1 MFFFSLGWI
10 VIFQCSNRC
19 HLFVIVNNNAGRR
32 HLVLIGIVGKPSSGK
47 STFLNAA
54 CRTAAKVGAYP
65 FTTIDPNPG
74 TAYVRV
80 DCLCQEFEVTCNAK
94 NSVCRDGIRLIPID
108 MLDVAG
114 LVPDAHLGRGRGN
127 EFLSD
132 LSRADAFIH
141 VIDTSGSL
149 DGEGHDVEPGTWD
162 PRQDVEF
169 LEREITMWL
178 VQILQRDWRRISRR
192 AETEKLKISALLGE
206 KLSGLQISEQVIKN
220 AIRDA
225 ELPTTKPTEWTDEE
239 LERFVHYL
247 RRRAKPMVIA
257 ANKIDRPTAAHHLE
271 ALRGLTD
278 EIVIPCTAAGEFVLR
293 NLSEKGVISYQP
305 GGTRF
310 EILAPNELGETE
322 QSQLQR
328 LQTEIL
334 DQYGSTGVQQVLN
347 TVVFDVLQLI
357 PVYPVEDAG
366 KLSDH
371 DGNVLP
377 DVYLVPKGTTARQ
390 LAYKIHTELGDTF
403 IHALDAR
410 TKKRV
415 AENYELQAND
425 VIRIVAAG
433 ATH

>member
-1 MFFFSLGWI
+1 M
-10 VIFQCSNRC
+10 
-19 HLFVIVNNNAGRR
+19 
-32 HLVLIGIVGKPSSGK
+32 LIGIVGKPSSGK

-94 NSVCRDGIRLIPID
+94 NSVCREGVRLIPID

-149 DGEGHDVEPGTWD
+149 NAEGQDVEPGTWD

-178 VQILQRDWRRISRR
+178 VQILQRDWRRISRT
-192 AETEKLKISALLGE
+192 AETEKLKISTLLAE
-206 KLSGLQISEQVIKN
+206 RLSGLQISEQVIKN
-220 AIRDA
+220 AILDA
-225 ELPTTKPTEWTDEE
+225 ELPTTKPTEWTEEE
-239 LERFVHYL
+239 LERFVSYL

-257 ANKIDRPTAAHHLE
+257 ANKIDRPMAAHHLE
-271 ALRGLTD
+271 ALRELTD
-278 EIVIPCTAAGEFVLR
+278 EIVIPCTAAGEFILR
-293 NLSEKGVISYQP
+293 NLSEKGIISYQP
-305 GGTRF
+305 GGSRF
-310 EILAPNELGETE
+310 EILAPNELGEKE

-328 LQTEIL
+328 LQSEIL
-334 DQYGSTGVQQVLN
+334 DRYGSTGVQQVLN

-425 VIRIVAAG
+425 VVRIVAAG

>member
-1 MFFFSLGWI
+1 M
-10 VIFQCSNRC
+10 
-19 HLFVIVNNNAGRR
+19 
-32 HLVLIGIVGKPSSGK
+32 LIGIVGKPSSGK

-65 FTTIDPNPG
+65 FTTIEPNPG

-80 DCLCQEFEVTCNAK
+80 DCLCQEFELVCNAK
-94 NSVCRDGIRLIPID
+94 NSICRDGVRLIPIE

-114 LVPDAHLGRGRGN
+114 LVPEAHLGRGRGN
-127 EFLSD
+127 QFLD
-132 LSRADAFIH
+132 ELSRADAFIH
-141 VIDTSGSL
+141 VVDTSGSL
-149 DGEGHDVEPGTWD
+149 DAEGRDVEPGSWD
-162 PRQDVEF
+162 PRQDVKF
-169 LEREITMWL
+169 LEREINMWL
-178 VQILQRDWRRISRR
+178 VQILQRDWRRLSRR
-192 AETEKLKISALLGE
+192 AETEKLKISSLLGE
-206 KLSGLQISEQVIKN
+206 KLSGLQITESAIKT

-225 ELPTTKPTEWTDEE
+225 ELQTDKPTLWSDED
-239 LERFVHYL
+239 LERFVQFL
-247 RRRAKPMVIA
+247 RRRAKPMVVA
-257 ANKIDRPTAAHHLE
+257 ANKIDRPQAAQHLE
-271 ALRGLTD
+271 ALRKLTD
-278 EIVIPCTAAGEFVLR
+278 EIIIPCTAAGEFVLR
-293 NLSEKGVISYQP
+293 NLSEKGVISYLP
-305 GGTRF
+305 GASTF
-310 EILAPNELGETE
+310 DILTPNALSDTE

-334 DQYGSTGVQQVLN
+334 DRYGSTGVQQVLN
-347 TVVFDVLQLI
+347 TIVFEVLHLI

-390 LAYKIHTELGDTF
+390 LAYKIHTELGETF

-410 TKKRV
+410 TKKRL
-415 AENYELQAND
+415 AEDYELKTND

>member
-1 MFFFSLGWI
+1 MEVTCL
-10 VIFQCSNRC
+10 
-19 HLFVIVNNNAGRR
+19 
-32 HLVLIGIVGKPSSGK
+32 LIGIVGKPSSGK

-80 DCLCQEFEVTCNAK
+80 DCLCQEFKVECNAK
-94 NSVCRDGIRLIPID
+94 NSICQEGVRFIPID

-114 LVPDAHLGRGRGN
+114 LVPDAYLGRGRGN
-127 EFLSD
+127 QFLNE

-141 VIDTSGSL
+141 VVDTSGSL
-149 DGEGHDVEPGTWD
+149 DAEGREVEHGSWD
-162 PRQDVEF
+162 PRKDVEF
-169 LEREITMWL
+169 LEHEINMWL
-178 VQILQRDWRRISRR
+178 VQILHRDWRRLSRR
-192 AETEKLKISALLGE
+192 AETEKLKITTLLGE
-206 KLSGLQISEQVIKN
+206 KLSGLQITESVIKT

-225 ELPTTKPTEWTDEE
+225 QLQTDKPTAWTDKE
-239 LERFVHYL
+239 LERFVQYL

-257 ANKIDRPTAAHHLE
+257 ANKIDRPQAAHHLE
-271 ALRGLTD
+271 ALRQLTD
-278 EIVIPCTAAGEFVLR
+278 EIVIPCTAAGEFALR

-305 GGTRF
+305 GASNF
-310 EILAPNELGETE
+310 DILTPTELSETE
-322 QSQLQR
+322 QSQLHR

-334 DQYGSTGVQQVLN
+334 DKYGSTGVQQVLN

-377 DVYLVPKGTTARQ
+377 DVYLVPKGTTSRQ

-410 TKKRV
+410 TKKRL

>member
-1 MFFFSLGWI
+1 MNGSI
-10 VIFQCSNRC
+10 VICECTNRC
-19 HLFVIVNNNAGRR
+19 DLFVIINISPWSSPI
-32 HLVLIGIVGKPSSGK
+32 LLIGIVGKPSSGK

-65 FTTIDPNPG
+65 FTTIEPNPG

-80 DCLCQEFEVTCNAK
+80 DCLCQEFGVTCNAK
-94 NSVCRDGIRLIPID
+94 NSVCRDGVRFIPIE

-127 EFLSD
+127 QFLNE
-132 LSRADAFIH
+132 LSRAEAFIH
-141 VIDTSGSL
+141 VVDTSGSL
-149 DGEGHDVEPGTWD
+149 DAEGRDVEPGSWD

-169 LEREITMWL
+169 LEHELNMWL
-178 VQILQRDWRRISRR
+178 VQILQRDWRRLSRR
-192 AETEKLKISALLGE
+192 AETEKMKISTLLGE
-206 KLSGLQISEQVIKN
+206 KLSGLQISEVAIKQ

-225 ELPTTKPTEWTDEE
+225 ELHTEKPTAWSDEE
-239 LERFVHYL
+239 LERFVQKL

-257 ANKIDRPTAAHHLE
+257 ANKIDRPQAAKNLKL
-271 ALRGLTD
+271 LRELTD
-278 EIVIPCTAAGEFVLR
+278 EIVIPCTAVGEFVLR
-293 NLSEKGVISYQP
+293 NLSEKGVIAYQP
-305 GGTRF
+305 GASSF
-310 EILAPNELGETE
+310 EMITPDKLGENE
-322 QSQLQR
+322 QSQLKR
-328 LQTEIL
+328 LQAEIL
-334 DQYGSTGVQQVLN
+334 DEYGSTGVQQVLN
-347 TVVFDVLQLI
+347 TTIFDVLQLI

-377 DVYLVPKGTTARQ
+377 DVYLVPKGTTARS

-410 TKKRV
+410 TKKRL